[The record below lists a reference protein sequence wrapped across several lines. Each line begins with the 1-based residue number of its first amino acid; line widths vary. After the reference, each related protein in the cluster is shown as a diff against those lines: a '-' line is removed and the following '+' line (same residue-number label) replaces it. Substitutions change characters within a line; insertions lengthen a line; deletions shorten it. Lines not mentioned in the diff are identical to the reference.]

1 VNTVYFNLLKYVH
14 SAFLGE
20 EVNVGI
26 LLYFPEQRQLVFRY
40 SHSFRRL
47 RLLYPTFSERLL
59 RDYLSAFYQ
68 RVAQT
73 NDQPEFTGSVEQY
86 ASFITQCLLAQD
98 SGALQFG
105 PLRQA
110 VAHSNN
116 AAEVARHY
124 YELFFPEVAPVRKKH
139 DDTFLKQ
146 QFRSLLRVYDPRILP
161 LLEKDRVI
169 KTTDVEVKFD
179 FAWQNGALNLVKP
192 LSFDLLDR
200 ADINRKSVHCYGW
213 LNLLADEARTR
224 NYQFDLLVAKPA
236 NRRLF
241 SEYDQAL
248 KILEESSAPKRV
260 IVEEALEAYT
270 EQAAQALR
278 EHNAGAEV
286 AE

>member
-1 VNTVYFNLLKYVH
+1 MNTVYFNVLKYVH

-26 LLYFPEQRQLVFRY
+26 LLFFPEQRQLVFKY

-47 RLLYPTFSERLL
+47 RLLYPTFSERQL
-59 RDYLSAFYQ
+59 REYLSAFYQ
-68 RVAQT
+68 RTAQA

-86 ASFITQCLLAQD
+86 TTFITQCLLAPD
-98 SGALQFG
+98 SSALQFG

-110 VAHSNN
+110 VAH
-116 AAEVARHY
+116 ADDPAEVAQHY
-124 YELFFPEVAPVRKKH
+124 YELFFPEVAPVRRKH

-146 QFRSLLRVYDPRILP
+146 QFRALLRDYDPRVLP

-169 KTTDVEVKFD
+169 KTTDVEIKFD

-224 NYQFDLLVAKPA
+224 NYQFDLLVAQPA
-236 NRRLF
+236 DRRLF
-241 SEYDQAL
+241 GEYDQAL
-248 KILEESSAPKRV
+248 KILAESTAPKRV
-260 IVEEALEAYT
+260 IVEKELEAYT
-270 EQAAQALR
+270 EKAAQALR
-278 EHNAGAEV
+278 EHSADAEV
-286 AE
+286 QT

>member
-26 LLYFPEQRQLVFRY
+26 LLYFPEQRQLAFQY

-47 RLLYPTFSERLL
+47 RSLYPTFSERQL
-59 RDYLSAFYQ
+59 RDYLSSFYQ
-68 RVAQT
+68 RVAQA
-73 NDQPEFTGSVEQY
+73 NKQSESISSVAQY
-86 ASFITQCLLAQD
+86 TTFITQCLVARD
-98 SGALQFG
+98 ATVLQFG

-110 VAHSNN
+110 VAHSEKPS
-116 AAEVARHY
+116 EVAAHY
-124 YELFFPEVAPVRKKH
+124 YELFFPEATQVRKKH

-146 QFRSLLRVYDPRILP
+146 QFRTLLRGHDPAVLP
-161 LLEKDRVI
+161 LLQKDRII
-169 KTTDVEVKFD
+169 KTPEVEIKFD

-213 LNLLADEARTR
+213 LNLLTDKARTH

-236 NRRLF
+236 DRRLF
-241 SEYDQAL
+241 AEYDQAL
-248 KILEESSAPKRV
+248 KILEESTAPKRV
-260 IVEEALEAYT
+260 IAEKELEEYT
-270 EQAAQALR
+270 EKAADALR
-278 EHNAGAEV
+278 EHSTDAEIE
-286 AE
+286 A